1 VLGHGIPAVEATMCV
16 QFHSSSSTGILEDG
30 LGLRLAKG
38 IISFDLEQPFPL
50 ASLACSGGE
59 IGGTGR

>member
-1 VLGHGIPAVEATMCV
+1 MCV